1 MVPPRSPRLCLH
13 IALHLHTLSRTQDV
27 CCSFT
32 SPPLT
37 MRLSAYVA
45 DGTEGLD
52 LRDHVTGAASPS
64 TWT

>member
-1 MVPPRSPRLCLH
+1 
-13 IALHLHTLSRTQDV
+13 
-27 CCSFT
+27 
-32 SPPLT
+32 